1 MTSLLGLINLQGKI
15 PGSQTK
21 QPAKQQVQI
30 SQLSFRGGWSWKLP
44 AHLLKMTQAP
54 ARCLMLHRDVQRRA
68 DGSFKPAL
76 ICRLSRLA

>member
-30 SQLSFRGGWSWKLP
+30 SQLSFKETLSGGLVVET
-44 AHLLKMTQAP
+44 AGT
-54 ARCLMLHRDVQRRA
+54 
-68 DGSFKPAL
+68 
-76 ICRLSRLA
+76 LA